1 MTTRQKGKRRPI
13 GFDTRSKIFIV
24 GALLAGALFLIEAG
38 VSEIAIAVDQECREE
53 VSSLRLAPDVFEIC
67 GPEWQWYLVRATSR
81 GIPWVV
87 NEDSAAIVGWLC
99 MGLIYSLLG
108 GLSAQFFRARG
119 FIAFLLAQAGL
130 IAALMGLGYFRQF
143 IA

>member
-1 MTTRQKGKRRPI
+1 MR
-13 GFDTRSKIFIV
+13 FDTRSKIFIV

-38 VSEIAIAVDQECREE
+38 VSEIMIAVDQECREAI
-53 VSSLRLAPDVFEIC
+53 SSLRLAPDVFEVC
-67 GPEWQWYLVRATSR
+67 GSEWQWYLVRATSR
-81 GIPWVV
+81 GISWVV
-87 NEDSAAIVGWLC
+87 NEDSAPIIGWLS

-108 GLSAQFFRARG
+108 GLSARYFRARG
-119 FIAFLLAQAGL
+119 IIAFLLAQAGL